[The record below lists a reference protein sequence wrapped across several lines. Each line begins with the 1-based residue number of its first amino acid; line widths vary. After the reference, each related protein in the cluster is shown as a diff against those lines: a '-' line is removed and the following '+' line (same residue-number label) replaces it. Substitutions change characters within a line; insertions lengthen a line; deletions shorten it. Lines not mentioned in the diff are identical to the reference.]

1 VRIGDVTNTLN
12 DAPSAG
18 LDILAKADA
27 VITALES
34 EQELTAQQLAEAVN
48 EPVSSTY
55 RLLQSLAAIDWIE
68 PGEKRGL
75 YRLGVYFMR
84 IGGRFEDR
92 LDVRREAFEPLRT
105 LRLGTGWTSV
115 LCVRRG
121 SRSVCVERF
130 DGLYVRSV
138 AMQVGD
144 SFPLYV
150 GAAALTLLANLPVGE
165 QLSLLAQFAR
175 RAGSS
180 DDPLAPPHGELQE
193 RLDRIRADGF
203 AWSENEVT
211 AGFLAIAAPVFN
223 HRRELAASVSVS
235 GLRSATTDDR
245 NSLTEHVR
253 ATAAEISNRLGFR
266 E

>member
-1 VRIGDVTNTLN
+1 MGDVTNALN
-12 DAPSAG
+12 DTPSAG

-105 LRLGTGWTSV
+105 LRLRTGWTSV

-150 GAAALTLLANLPVGE
+150 GAAALALLANLPMGE
-165 QLSLLAQFAR
+165 QLSLLSQFAR
-175 RAGSS
+175 RTGSS
-180 DDPLAPPHGELQE
+180 DDPLAPPRDELQE
-193 RLDRIRADGF
+193 RLDRIRTDGV

-223 HRRELAASVSVS
+223 HRGELAASVSVS
-235 GLRSATTDDR
+235 GLRSATTEDR
-245 NSLTEHVR
+245 TSLAEHVR
-253 ATAAEISNRLGFR
+253 ATATEISSRLGFR